1 MDHTRNVESQ
11 ADLRCQ
17 RLIGC
22 CTCARGSAFWG
33 YLFARDE
40 RTLHPQAS
48 ATDAL
53 EAAFPPSVPATAT
66 FSGVF
71 PVPTN
76 HLRAR
81 LVLITAILS
90 IASLGGA
97 TVTSAAHT
105 LVDPTTL
112 TPPLKPF
119 RVCYEDG
126 PWVKCD
132 TSGPTETYANQENT
146 EGPTFG
152 LPCGTIYESATITSH
167 ATRWYVNLLLVMRD
181 AQEHIVGTWSL
192 SPTGSGPT
200 VAFAGDD
207 SHREVF
213 LVPGDLSSD
222 VEVAHGGFL
231 RVPALGAGFH
241 DSGIYLPDGTQ
252 HGHTSFTDEAK
263 ARLCELLTP

>member
-1 MDHTRNVESQ
+1 M
-11 ADLRCQ
+11 
-17 RLIGC
+17 
-22 CTCARGSAFWG
+22 
-33 YLFARDE
+33 
-40 RTLHPQAS
+40 
-48 ATDAL
+48 
-53 EAAFPPSVPATAT
+53 
-66 FSGVF
+66 
-71 PVPTN
+71 PTN

-81 LVLITAILS
+81 LLLITAILS
-90 IASLGGA
+90 IASLAGA
-97 TVTSAAHT
+97 TVTSAAHIR
-105 LVDPTTL
+105 VDPTTL
-112 TPPLKPF
+112 TPPLLPF

-132 TSGPTETYANQENT
+132 TSGPTETYANQEVDYL
-146 EGPTFG
+146 G
-152 LPCGTIYESATITSH
+152 LPCGSVFESATITSH
-167 ATRWYVNLLLVMRD
+167 ATRWYVYLLLVMRD